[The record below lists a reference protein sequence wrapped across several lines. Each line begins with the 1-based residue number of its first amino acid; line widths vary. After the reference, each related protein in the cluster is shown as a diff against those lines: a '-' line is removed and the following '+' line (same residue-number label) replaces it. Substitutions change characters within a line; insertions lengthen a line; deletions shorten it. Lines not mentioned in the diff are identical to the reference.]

1 MKGSKWVRLSCYS
14 GMVWCRAGTGI
25 SLLAILLLACLTNP
39 VLAILPEC
47 GGRIDTGESNLSADS
62 FLAMSANSSHL
73 ASISGNRII
82 LVTEDGQVAW
92 NSIPGGD
99 LRQIKITSGGE
110 RIAAASWNR
119 ELVLLNGN
127 GRLLWKKDLPD
138 HVLDLAVAGD
148 GSSIL
153 TAGMAVWPGTGGNV
167 TLTDGNGTMVWNY
180 RTPVPVGSIAQS
192 DDGKYIVAGAS
203 GYSPAEVLPEAD
215 LFFLDNTGH
224 LLWSATTHGGNAV
237 AMDRSGSSVAVVT
250 SNKNILALYTE
261 DGSRL
266 FTHPLPVGARGVV
279 LSPDGNSVY
288 IAVTAGE
295 GPSENTRSL
304 PTVICLDRK
313 GQPVWNYSPE
323 VRIENTYYS
332 SLHAAGNGHVLV
344 AGSSGGI
351 VSILDENGVRL
362 SECST
367 DGPVQD
373 VALSD
378 NGKTIGVRT
387 GDSLYR
393 FTWEKPAE
401 VNLSESGPEQSFGV
415 MAPPGQPAQPTPTRQ
430 SSLMI
435 TVVVVATGISLAV
448 FRTSRKQR

>member
-1 MKGSKWVRLSCYS
+1 M
-14 GMVWCRAGTGI
+14 
-25 SLLAILLLACLTNP
+25 
-39 VLAILPEC
+39 
-47 GGRIDTGESNLSADS
+47 SADS

-82 LVTEDGQVAW
+82 LVTEDGRVAW
-92 NSIPGGD
+92 NSTPGGD

-119 ELVLLNGN
+119 ELVILDGN
-127 GRLLWKKDLPD
+127 GTLLWKKGLPD
-138 HVLDLAVAGD
+138 HILDLAVAGD

-224 LLWSATTHGGNAV
+224 LLWSVTTHGGNAV

-250 SNKNILALYTE
+250 SNKNILAFYTR

-266 FTHPLPVGARGVV
+266 FTHPLPLGARGVT

-288 IAVTAGE
+288 IAVTEGE
-295 GPSENTRSL
+295 GPSENTRAL

-313 GQPVWNYSPE
+313 GQPVWNYSPD
-323 VRIENTYYS
+323 VRIENSYYS
-332 SLHAAGNGHVLV
+332 SLHASGNGHVLV

-362 SECST
+362 SECSA

-393 FTWEKPAE
+393 ITWEKPVE
-401 VNLSESGPEQSFGV
+401 VNLSESDPEQSFGV
-415 MAPPGQPAQPTPTRQ
+415 TAPPGQPAQPTPTRQ

-448 FRTSRKQR
+448 FRTSRKQG